1 MEILTKEE
9 QAFLAKMQ
17 QQRINHNIAQAK
29 YRANNKDKVIE
40 YNKQY
45 YNNHRLLKNKINEKL
60 KQAQLPAEP
69 IDINEINKP
78 VKVDKRTR
86 QGKKQAQQPAI
97 KPSYETRSEP
107 LSENTMNDYIRK
119 ADILNRLFNNRSL
132 PAPVKAELKKLL
144 NDNKTLDKSKIFN
157 EMSFIIN
164 DIDNTINT
172 IRQSYINDK
181 SFKSYINVLAVLTS
195 HFKEYNKI
203 YMTYSKIAKSVNKE
217 VQEIREQNE
226 IEEDEKDK
234 IIPVGEKEYNKNVDK
249 LDKIEDR

>member
-1 MEILTKEE
+1 MDILTKEE

-45 YNNHRLLKNKINEKL
+45 YNNQRLLKSSINEKL
-60 KQAQLPAEP
+60 KKAHLPAKASTSAPEP

-181 SFKSYINVLAVLTS
+181 SFESYIHVLALITG

-203 YMTYSKIAKSVNKE
+203 YI
-217 VQEIREQNE
+217 
-226 IEEDEKDK
+226 
-234 IIPVGEKEYNKNVDK
+234 
-249 LDKIEDR
+249 